1 MQKPLVTRRS
11 PGGGGRRCNH
21 AGVHIEGG
29 TWGRDPRET
38 PCEGEDWR
46 ADLQLRTASNGQR
59 DRPRRHAAPGSQP
72 PESQDNMA
80 VVEAARPLALCRG
93 RPSRGMRG
101 APHPR
106 AVSPLHAGSR
116 GKQAIQ
122 AAGAGISGEAA
133 ARVTGSC
140 PWCGRRRDVT
150 PSDWAFSGRPSLGPE
165 GMGLVCGAGDWV
177 DPHGVSGSP
186 EAKRPRAGG
195 HAVWVGKWG
204 GAEWL
209 TGAGEAG

>member
-1 MQKPLVTRRS
+1 MSGPPAEDCQQRS
-11 PGGGGRRCNH
+11 
-21 AGVHIEGG
+21 
-29 TWGRDPRET
+29 
-38 PCEGEDWR
+38 
-46 ADLQLRTASNGQR
+46 R
-59 DRPRRHAAPGSQP
+59 DRPPRHTAPGSRP
-72 PESQDNMA
+72 PESQDNRA
-80 VVEAARPLALCRG
+80 VVEAAWPLALCRG
-93 RPSRGMRG
+93 RPSRGMWG

-122 AAGAGISGEAA
+122 AAGEGVSGEAA

-150 PSDWAFSGRPSLGPE
+150 PSDRAFSGQPGLAAEGGPGVGPE
-165 GMGLVCGAGDWV
+165 GMGLVCRAGDRV

-195 HAVWVGKWG
+195 HTVWVGEWG
-204 GAEWL
+204 GAERL
-209 TGAGEAG
+209 KGAGEVG